1 MIQPC
6 LCEDISIFGSNFHRL
21 IWVSQN
27 LKYFFKRGSFNIY
40 LYLFCSCY
48 GILQGH
54 KVLFVVDVEQ
64 LDFENVSI
72 ALSIVNESQQRS
84 KHFTI
89 A

>member
-1 MIQPC
+1 MG
-6 LCEDISIFGSNFHRL
+6 ISKPQ
-21 IWVSQN
+21 V
-27 LKYFFKRGSFNIY
+27 FFKRGSFNIY
-40 LYLFCSCY
+40 LYLFCGCY

-64 LDFENVSI
+64 LDFENASI

-89 A
+89 E